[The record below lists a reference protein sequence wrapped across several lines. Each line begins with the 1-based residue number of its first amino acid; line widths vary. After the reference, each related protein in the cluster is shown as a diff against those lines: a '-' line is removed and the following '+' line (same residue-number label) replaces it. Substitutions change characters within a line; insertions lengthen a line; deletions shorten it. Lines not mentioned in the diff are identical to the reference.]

1 MTPNGN
7 AEEGTDMKVQ
17 VKNQKN
23 YLLIEDGHLYYEV
36 YGTGV
41 PIILFHGNGESH
53 RKLIPYAR
61 KLEKEGF
68 QVILMDSRGHGRS
81 ELNLRAFCKKMSAKD
96 MAQDTF
102 LLIKELKLKKVIL
115 FGFSDG
121 ANTALQFAAD
131 YPEYTQSVIAISPNA
146 RPDGLLLP
154 VRLWVNI
161 AYNVDDYICK
171 RLHAKRK
178 AEGMLARLI
187 QKRRFYYS
195 LLLHSPQLTQ
205 EKLKSITCP
214 VLILAGT
221 KDLIKKEH
229 IRWMNRQIPRCQTVF
244 IKGAVHLDFYRKIEW
259 YYPFI
264 RRFLKCQCVL

>member
-1 MTPNGN
+1 MIRSEWNT
-7 AEEGTDMKVQ
+7 EKGTEMKEQ
-17 VKNQKN
+17 VKSQKS
-23 YLLIEDGHLYYEV
+23 YILIEDGHLYYEV

-41 PIILFHGNGESH
+41 PIILFHGNGESLC
-53 RKLIPYAR
+53 KLIPYAR
-61 KLEKEGF
+61 KLQKEGF

-81 ELNLRAFCKKMSAKD
+81 ELNLHAFYKKMSAKD

-102 LLIKELKLKKVIL
+102 LLIKKLKLRKVIL
-115 FGFSDG
+115 CGFSDG

-131 YPEYTQSVIAISPNA
+131 YPEYTRSVIAISPNA
-146 RPDGLLLP
+146 RPEGLLLP

-161 AYNVDDYICK
+161 AYTIDDYICEK
-171 RLHAKRK
+171 LHARRK
-178 AEGMLARLI
+178 TDGILARYI

-205 EKLKSITCP
+205 KKLRSIACP

-229 IRWMNRQIPRCQTVF
+229 IRWINRQIPRCQTVF
-244 IKGAVHLDFYRKIEW
+244 IKGAVHLDFYRKMEW

-264 RRFLKCQCVL
+264 RRFIK